1 MSIFIKKKLD
11 MDNKSEGQTTER
23 TDATDDVY
31 YTSVKNEPSAR
42 ETTVNNTSVQQTTE
56 VKQEE
61 NPAPS
66 KCAEIDYEN
75 VTIKSKTKE
84 GYENLDTVTE
94 YDHLNESR
102 RVQKHAPDSDNT
114 YDRATN

>member
-1 MSIFIKKKLD
+1 
-11 MDNKSEGQTTER
+11 MDNKPEGQTTEELVTSR
-23 TDATDDVY
+23 TEATDDVY
-31 YTSVKNEPSAR
+31 YTSVKNEPPER
-42 ETTVNNTSVQQTTE
+42 DTTVNNTNAQQTTE

-75 VTIKSKTKE
+75 VTIKSTTKKC
-84 GYENLDTVTE
+84 YENLDTVTE
-94 YDHLNESR
+94 YDHLNDSR
-102 RVQKHAPDSDNT
+102 LVQKHAPDSNNT

>member
-1 MSIFIKKKLD
+1 
-11 MDNKSEGQTTER
+11 MDNKPEGQTTEEPVTLR
-23 TDATDDVY
+23 TEATDDVY
-31 YTSVKNEPSAR
+31 YTSVKNEPPAR
-42 ETTVNNTSVQQTTE
+42 ETTVNNTSVQQSAE

-66 KCAEIDYEN
+66 KCADFDYEN

-114 YDRATN
+114 YDRVTN